1 MASSSKDPSNIEE
14 GLRFYVGR
22 FPWKVAPLLAEAKRV
37 FCKTPGGTQ
46 SGEHSETATK
56 KAKKKEKRKD
66 KKDRKQKKHK
76 AKKHKKTEQEG
87 QEDPEGRRCGPVVR
101 TETEHS
107 EASTCK
113 KF

>member
-46 SGEHSETATK
+46 SGGAQ
-56 KAKKKEKRKD
+56 R
-66 KKDRKQKKHK
+66 DRD
-76 AKKHKKTEQEG
+76 QEG
-87 QEDPEGRRCGPVVR
+87 QEEGEAQGQEGQK
-101 TETEHS
+101 TE
-107 EASTCK
+107 EAQSK
-113 KF
+113 EAQKN